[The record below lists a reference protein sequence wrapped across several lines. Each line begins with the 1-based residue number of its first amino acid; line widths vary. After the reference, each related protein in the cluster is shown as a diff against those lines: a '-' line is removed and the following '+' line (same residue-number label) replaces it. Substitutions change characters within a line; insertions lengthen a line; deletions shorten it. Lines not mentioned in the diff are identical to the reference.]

1 MQVNKNNKTNRISAV
16 SRLKESDSL
25 LAAVINQVGPCRLER
40 GVQGFPALVRSI
52 TTQQLS
58 NHAAKAIQAKLQA
71 LFGNDGLCPTR
82 ILQTSDEALRKTGLS
97 MMKVGYLRDLADHVA
112 SSKVDF
118 NSLEAIDDEAVIRIL
133 TQVRGIGRW
142 TAEMY
147 LIFSLGRP
155 DVFPIDDL
163 AIRTAMAHIYNL
175 PETDFRASATKIA
188 ERWRPFRSIACW
200 YLYQYRG
207 ILYEKNR
214 SGAVKPPATA

>member
-1 MQVNKNNKTNRISAV
+1 MNNETDFKTAV
-16 SRLKESDSL
+16 SRLKESDPR
-25 LAAVINQVGPCRLER
+25 LAAVINQIGPCRLELGIR
-40 GVQGFPALVRSI
+40 GFPALVRSI

-71 LFGNDGLCPTR
+71 LSGGDSLSYHQ
-82 ILQTSDEALRKTGLS
+82 ILQTSDEALRQTGLS

-112 SSKVDF
+112 SGKIDF
-118 NSLEAIDDEAVIRIL
+118 NRLETMDDEAVIRTL
-133 TQVRGIGRW
+133 TRVRGIGHW

-175 PETDFRASATKIA
+175 PESDFRASATKLA
-188 ERWRPFRSIACW
+188 KRWRPFRSIACW
-200 YLYQYRG
+200 YLYKYRG
-207 ILYEKNR
+207 MLYEQNR
-214 SGAVKPPATA
+214 TGAAKPPARFR